1 MSDEFKAWLRE
12 ICERHRDALEE
23 IGWTEKKAKPPYVP
37 VKMDIIDREDAIHAI
52 YHHLSTINEAG
63 AVMMLHEVPSV
74 DAVEVVRCEDCKW
87 FDITSPYGTLVP
99 DAFYCKVNDRFYDS
113 EHYCAY
119 GERRE

>member
-52 YHHLSTINEAG
+52 YHHLPTSGEAG
-63 AVMMLHEVPSV
+63 AAMMLHEVPSV
-74 DAVEVVRCEDCKW
+74 DVVEVVRCEECVVK
-87 FDITSPYGTLVP
+87 DICRYKTGLGDNGFCSQ
-99 DAFYCKVNDRFYDS
+99 
-113 EHYCAY
+113 
-119 GERRE
+119 GERRSDERVHNP